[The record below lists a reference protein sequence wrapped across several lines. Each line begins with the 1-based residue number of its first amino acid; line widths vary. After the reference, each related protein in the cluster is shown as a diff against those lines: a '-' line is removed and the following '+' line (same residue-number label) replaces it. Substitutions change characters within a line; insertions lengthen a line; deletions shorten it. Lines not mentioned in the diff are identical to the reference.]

1 MGRLQRLCR
10 CNLPI
15 PLEMTVAQ
23 GYAYCIC
30 LTAAVLG
37 AALPMIFLGVTRR
50 GEAAHWDD
58 GAARMIVWLGVAA
71 VVMLALV
78 WAVGLSDKIH

>member
-1 MGRLQRLCR
+1 
-10 CNLPI
+10 
-15 PLEMTVAQ
+15 MTVAQ